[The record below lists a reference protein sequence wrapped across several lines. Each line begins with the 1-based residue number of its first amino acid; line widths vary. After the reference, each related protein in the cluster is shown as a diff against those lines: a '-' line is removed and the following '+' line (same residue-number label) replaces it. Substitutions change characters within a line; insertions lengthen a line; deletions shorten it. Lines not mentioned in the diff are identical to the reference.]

1 MLDRSTRLPISRSQ
15 QDVRL
20 SDKRGILPFTRNSLR
35 EVLQMTKERRTRKM
49 TVRFTPKEY
58 EKLETKFKTTTSNQV
73 SHYVRNVLLEKPI
86 VIKYRNESLDSFMEE
101 LIAMRQELNA
111 IGNNFNQVVKKLHT
125 LRQIP
130 EFREWV
136 NNNEAMQ
143 NKFIEQT
150 NHIQQRI
157 NQMAERW

>member
-1 MLDRSTRLPISRSQ
+1 
-15 QDVRL
+15 
-20 SDKRGILPFTRNSLR
+20 
-35 EVLQMTKERRTRKM
+35 M